1 MKALWNWVKSTPA
14 YQTWE
19 NYVQAGGNLL
29 AAGMSF
35 QMLFAS
41 FAGVWVLF
49 ALANDLFTEN
59 PDVRAAVIDFINS
72 QVPGLIDSNGPIYP
86 ELLEQSDSMTVSGL
100 VALIATAWTAVG
112 WLSYSRAAIRST
124 FGLPA
129 TTSVHPVFLK
139 TYDLGLAVS
148 YGLLVLVSAVTSVV
162 ATQAIDDVCEAF
174 GLSADNHTLFSALQV
189 LGILIALALD
199 TFILGAMIRLLSG
212 LDIPWRR
219 LLAGALLG
227 GSALGLIKI
236 FATVLLG
243 HSSDNP
249 LFASVALFIG
259 ILVWYNLSCRV
270 FLLSASWVAVSIRR
284 HRIEPT
290 DFGWVFRRRA

>member
-1 MKALWNWVKSTPA
+1 MKAVWNWVKTTRA
-14 YQTWE
+14 YQAWD
-19 NYVQAGGNLL
+19 NYSKAGGNLL

-49 ALANDLFTEN
+49 AVANGFFDKKPE
-59 PDVRAAVIDFINS
+59 VRAAVIDFINN

-86 ELLEQSDSMTVSGL
+86 ELLMQSSSMTLSGIA
-100 VALIATAWTAVG
+100 ALIATAWTAVG
-112 WLSYSRAAIRST
+112 WLSYSRVAIRST
-124 FGLPA
+124 FGLPPM
-129 TTSVHPVFLK
+129 TNVHPVLLK
-139 TYDLGLAVS
+139 TFDLGLAIA
-148 YGLLVLVSAVTSVV
+148 YGLLVLVSAVASVI

-174 GLSADNHTLFSALQV
+174 GLSSNNHALFTALQV
-189 LGILIALALD
+189 LGILIVLALD

-212 LDIPWRR
+212 LDIPWRQVVG
-219 LLAGALLG
+219 GALLG
-227 GSALGLIKI
+227 GAALGVIKI
-236 FATVLLG
+236 FATVFIS

-270 FLLSASWVAVSIRR
+270 FLLSASWVAMSIRR
-284 HRIEPT
+284 HRIEPA
-290 DFGWVFRRRA
+290 DVGWVFRQRA